1 MSKLNMSKLKKFNIG
16 AMIIA
21 SFVLISPVAAL
32 AKGAP
37 DSFADLAEKL
47 LPAVVNVNT
56 TQTIKIKR
64 RTMPQIPGMEDFFRR
79 FGQENDKR
87 RNPGNGDEDSRQENG
102 EDRALTRKRQS
113 LGSGF
118 IIDPSGIIVT
128 NNHVIDKA
136 DEVMIKMHDGRE
148 LKAVVIGKDDKLDL
162 AVLKV
167 ESDKPLPYVKFGDD
181 SKSRIG
187 DWVLAI
193 GNPYSLGGTLTA
205 GIISARNRDIQ
216 SGPYDKYIQTDASI
230 NRGNSGGPMFNMDG
244 EVIGINTAIFS
255 PSGGNIGIGFAIP
268 SNQAQRVINQLREFG
283 HTKRGRIGISF
294 QAVTDDIAESLD
306 MEEGHG
312 ALVSSVVEGGPAD
325 KAGIQV
331 GDIIVEFEGKTIK
344 ERNELPIWVANTEI
358 GKKAKIVVLRKGKRK
373 SLTLVI
379 DELPENENASD
390 DESLTDEDQADQEV
404 KEILGMGLEPLTEKS
419 RKALKLEDNV
429 AGVLITSVDR
439 NSPAGE
445 KGLRRGDVIVS
456 ITQEEVKTV
465 EEALAKIEELRAK
478 GRKSILLK
486 IIRSGNTAF
495 VTVKFDPKK

>member
-1 MSKLNMSKLKKFNIG
+1 MNKLKKFFSG
-16 AMIIA
+16 AIIIA
-21 SFVLISPVAAL
+21 SFVVISPVAAL

-87 RNPGNGDEDSRQENG
+87 RSPGNGDEDSHKENG

-148 LKAVVIGKDDKLDL
+148 LKATVIGKDDKLDL

-268 SNQAQRVINQLREFG
+268 SNQAQRVISQLREFG

-294 QAVTDDIAESLD
+294 QAVTDEIAESLG

-379 DELPENENASD
+379 DELPENTPD
-390 DESLTDEDQADQEV
+390 DETLPDEDQADQEV
-404 KEILGMGLEPLTEKS
+404 KEILGMGLESLTEKS
-419 RKALKLEDNV
+419 RKALKLEDDV
-429 AGVLITSVDR
+429 KGVLIASVDR

-456 ITQEEVKTV
+456 ITQEEVKTIDD
-465 EEALAKIEELRAK
+465 ALAIIEKLRAK

-495 VTVKFDPKK
+495 VTVKFDPEK

>member
-1 MSKLNMSKLKKFNIG
+1 MNKIKKSFIG
-16 AMIIA
+16 ALIVA
-21 SFVLISPVAAL
+21 SFVVAQPVVAM
-32 AKGAP
+32 AKAAP
-37 DSFADLAEKL
+37 DSFADLAEQL

-56 TQTIKIKR
+56 TQTIKINR
-64 RTMPQIPGMEDFFRR
+64 RTMPTIPGMEDFFRR
-79 FGQENDKR
+79 FGPGNDR
-87 RNPGNGDEDSRQENG
+87 RNKPEDGDAESQEKNG
-102 EDRALTRKRQS
+102 EQRPLTRQRQS

-148 LKAVVIGKDDKLDL
+148 LKASVIGKDDKLDI

-167 ESDKPLPYVKFGDD
+167 HADKPLPFVKFGDD

-230 NRGNSGGPMFNMDG
+230 NRGNSGGPMFNMAG

-268 SNQAQRVINQLREFG
+268 SNQAQHVISQLREFG

-294 QAVTDDIAESLD
+294 QAVTDEIAESLG
-306 MEEGHG
+306 MKEGHG
-312 ALVSSVVEGGPAD
+312 ALVSSVVAGGPAD
-325 KAGIQV
+325 KAGIEV

-358 GKKAKIVVLRKGKRK
+358 GKKAKLVVLRKGKRK
-373 SLTLVI
+373 TLTLMI
-379 DELPENENASD
+379 DELPENQVA
-390 DESLTDEDQADQEV
+390 EDKVSSEEKQDIKEV
-404 KEILGMGLEPLTEKS
+404 LGMGLEPITDKL
-419 RKALKLEDNV
+419 RAALKLEENV
-429 AGVLITSVDR
+429 GGVLVSSVER
-439 NSPAGE
+439 HSPAGE

-456 ITQEEVKTV
+456 ITQQEVKTV
-465 EEALAKIEELRAK
+465 DEVLARIEELRTK

-486 IIRSGNTAF
+486 IIRQGNTAF
-495 VTVKFDPKK
+495 VTIKFDPEN

>member
-1 MSKLNMSKLKKFNIG
+1 MNELKKILVG
-16 AMIIA
+16 VMIVVSYVI
-21 SFVLISPVAAL
+21 VTPVVAI
-32 AKGAP
+32 AKGTP

-56 TQTIKIKR
+56 TQIIKINR
-64 RTMPQIPGMEDFFRR
+64 RTMPNIPGMEDFFKR
-79 FGQENDKR
+79 FDR
-87 RNPGNGDEDSRQENG
+87 ENG
-102 EDRALTRKRQS
+102 RGSDEKNSKDDNRKERPLTRKRQS

-118 IIDPSGIIVT
+118 IIDPSGIIIT

-148 LKAVVIGKDDKLDL
+148 FKATVIGKDSKLDL

-167 ESDKPLPYVKFGDD
+167 ESDTPLPFVQFGDD

-230 NRGNSGGPMFNMDG
+230 NRGNSGGPMFNMRG

-268 SNQAQRVINQLREFG
+268 SNQAKHVINQLRKFG

-294 QAVTDDIAESLD
+294 QQVTDDIAESLG
-306 MEEGHG
+306 MEDGHG
-312 ALVSSVVEGGPAD
+312 ALVSSVVDGGPAD
-325 KAGIQV
+325 KAGIQA
-331 GDIIVEFEGKTIK
+331 GDIIIEYEGQIIK
-344 ERNELPIWVANTEI
+344 KRNELPIWVANTEI
-358 GKKAKIVVLRKGKRK
+358 GKKVKLIVLRKGKRK
-373 SLTLVI
+373 KLTLVI
-379 DELPENENASD
+379 DELPENEGD
-390 DESLTDEDQADQEV
+390 DDQDMPDEDDDADEDRQ
-404 KEILGMGLEPLTEKS
+404 EILGMSLEAITDKT
-419 RKALKLEDNV
+419 RKALKLDDDV
-429 AGVLITSVDR
+429 KGVLIAGVER

-445 KGLRRGDVIVS
+445 KGLRRGDVIVE
-456 ITQEEVKTV
+456 ITQEAVKSV
-465 EEALAKIEELRAK
+465 DGALERIEELREK

-486 IIRSGNTAF
+486 FIRRGNTAF
-495 VTVKFDPKK
+495 VTVKFDTEE

>member
-1 MSKLNMSKLKKFNIG
+1 MRNIKKIFVG
-16 AMIIA
+16 AMVIISCVA
-21 SFVLISPVAAL
+21 VAPVSAL

-56 TQTIKIKR
+56 TQTIKIDR
-64 RTMPQIPGMEDFFRR
+64 RTMPQFPGMEDFFRR
-79 FGQENDKR
+79 FGREPEKD
-87 RNPGNGDEDSRQENG
+87 ENG
-102 EDRALTRKRQS
+102 EDKPLTRQRQS

-148 LKAVVIGKDDKLDL
+148 FEAKVIGKDSKLDL

-167 ESDKPLPYVKFGDD
+167 ESAKPLPFVKFGDD

-268 SNQAQRVINQLREFG
+268 SNQAQHVITQLQKYG

-294 QAVTDDIAESLD
+294 QPVTDEIAESLG
-306 MEEGHG
+306 MEEGYG
-312 ALVSSVVEGGPAD
+312 ALVSSVVEDGPAD
-325 KAGIQV
+325 KAGV
-331 GDIIVEFEGKTIK
+331 EAGDIIVEYEGKVIK
-344 ERNELPIWVANTEI
+344 KRNELPIWVANTEI
-358 GKKAKIVVLRKGKRK
+358 GAKVKLVVLRKGKRK
-373 SLTLVI
+373 TLTLVI
-379 DELPENENASD
+379 DELPEDD
-390 DESLTDEDQADQEV
+390 DEADVRDVPHDDKGAVEGKDV
-404 KEILGMGLEPLTEKS
+404 LGMSLEPLTDKTRE
-419 RKALKLEDNV
+419 ALKLEDDV
-429 AGVLITSVDR
+429 EGVLIAAVDR
-439 NSPAGE
+439 NSQAAQR
-445 KGLRRGDVIVS
+445 GLRRGDVLLEV
-456 ITQEEVKTV
+456 TQEAVTSV
-465 EEALAKIEELRAK
+465 DAAVARIEELRDK
-478 GRKSILLK
+478 GRKSVLLK
-486 IIRSGNTAF
+486 IIRRGNVAF
-495 VTVKFDPKK
+495 VTVKFDDSE

>member
-1 MSKLNMSKLKKFNIG
+1 MSILKKFFMGTMVIV
-16 AMIIA
+16 
-21 SFVLISPVAAL
+21 SFVIISPVAVIAR
-32 AKGAP
+32 GAP
-37 DSFADLAEKL
+37 DSFADLAERL

-56 TQTIKIKR
+56 TQTIKINR

-79 FGQENDKR
+79 FGRE
-87 RNPGNGDEDSRQENG
+87 GDRDQGREKNG
-102 EDRALTRKRQS
+102 EERPMTRQRQS

-148 LKAVVIGKDDKLDL
+148 FKAEIIGKDSKLDL

-167 ESDKPLPYVKFGDD
+167 ETDKPLPYVKFGDD
-181 SKSRIG
+181 AKSRIG

-193 GNPYSLGGTLTA
+193 GNPYSLGGTITA

-268 SNQAQRVINQLREFG
+268 SNQAQHVISQLRKFG

-294 QAVTDDIAESLD
+294 QPVTDDIAESLG

-312 ALVSSVVEGGPAD
+312 ALVTSVVEGGPAD
-325 KAGIQV
+325 KAGV
-331 GDIIVEFEGKTIK
+331 EPDDIIIEFEGRIIK
-344 ERNELPIWVANTEI
+344 KRNELPIWVANTEI
-358 GKKAKIVVLRKGKRK
+358 GKKVKLVVLRKGKRK
-373 SLTLVI
+373 TLTLII
-379 DELPENENASD
+379 DELPEN
-390 DESLTDEDQADQEV
+390 DEDEDGTTLPDQDSGDMDV
-404 KEILGMGLEPLTEKS
+404 KEILGMSLEPITEKA
-419 RKALKLEDNV
+419 RKALKLDDDVE
-429 AGVLITSVDR
+429 GVLVASVDR

-445 KGLRRGDVIVS
+445 KGLRRGDVILS
-456 ITQEEVKTV
+456 ITQEKVNTPDA
-465 EEALAKIEELRAK
+465 ALERIEELRKK
-478 GRKSILLK
+478 GRKRILLK
-486 IIRSGNTAF
+486 IIRQGNTAF
-495 VTVKFDPKK
+495 VTVKFDDE

>member
-1 MSKLNMSKLKKFNIG
+1 MKKFLMS
-16 AMIIA
+16 AMIVA
-21 SFVLISPVAAL
+21 SFIVVTPMSAL
-32 AKGAP
+32 AKGTP

-56 TQTIKIKR
+56 TQTIKIDR
-64 RTMPQIPGMEDFFRR
+64 RTMPQFPGMEEFFRR
-79 FGQENDKR
+79 FGQGHEGDNGKNNDEES
-87 RNPGNGDEDSRQENG
+87 GTDNG
-102 EDRALTRKRQS
+102 ESRPLTRQRQS

-118 IIDPSGIIVT
+118 IIDASGIIIT

-136 DEVMIKMHDGRE
+136 DEIMIKMHDGRE
-148 LKAVVIGKDDKLDL
+148 FKAEVIGKDSKLDL

-167 ESDKPLPYVKFGDD
+167 ESDKPLPFVKFGDD

-193 GNPYSLGGTLTA
+193 GNPYSLGGTITA

-268 SNQAQRVINQLREFG
+268 SNQAQRVIGQLQAFG
-283 HTKRGRIGISF
+283 HAKRGRIGISF
-294 QAVTDDIAESLD
+294 QPVTDDIAESLG
-306 MEEGHG
+306 MKEGQG
-312 ALVSSVVEGGPAD
+312 ALVSSVVDGGPAD
-325 KAGIQV
+325 KAGIQA
-331 GDIIVEFEGKTIK
+331 GDIILEYEGKVIK

-358 GKKAKIVVLRKGKRK
+358 GQKVKLLILRKGSKK
-373 SLTLVI
+373 IVTLSV
-379 DELPENENASD
+379 DELSEAG
-390 DESLTDEDQADQEV
+390 EDQSSQNESDNGDTAVEG
-404 KEILGMGLEPLTEKS
+404 KKTLGMLLEPITDKIRQS
-419 RKALKLEDNV
+419 LKLDDDV
-429 AGVLITSVDR
+429 KGVVISSVDL

-445 KGLRRGDVIVS
+445 RGLMRGDVIVE
-456 ITQEEVKTV
+456 ITQEAVDTV
-465 EEALAKIEELRAK
+465 DAALARIDDLRNK

-486 IIRSGNTAF
+486 IIRQGNIAF
-495 VTVKFDPKK
+495 VTIKFDPVK

>member
-1 MSKLNMSKLKKFNIG
+1 MNKLKTFFSG
-16 AMIIA
+16 AVIIA
-21 SFVLISPVAAL
+21 SFVLISPVAAW
-32 AKGAP
+32 AKGTP

-79 FGQENDKR
+79 FGQENDR
-87 RNPGNGDEDSRQENG
+87 RGGPGNGDEDSRKDNG

-148 LKAVVIGKDDKLDL
+148 LKAKVIGKDDKLDL

-268 SNQAQRVINQLREFG
+268 SNQAQRVISQLREFG
-283 HTKRGRIGISF
+283 HTRRGRIGISF
-294 QAVTDDIAESLD
+294 QAVTDEIAESLG

-331 GDIIVEFEGKTIK
+331 GDIIIEFEGKTIK

-373 SLTLVI
+373 NLTLVI
-379 DELPENENASD
+379 DELPENENAVD
-390 DESLTDEDQADQEV
+390 DDSLPDEDQADQDV
-404 KEILGMGLEPLTEKS
+404 KEILGMGLEPLTGKS
-419 RKALKLEDNV
+419 RKALKLDDDV
-429 AGVLITSVDR
+429 KGVLIASVDR

-465 EEALAKIEELRAK
+465 DDALAVIEKLRAK

-486 IIRSGNTAF
+486 IIRRGNTAF
-495 VTVKFDPKK
+495 VTVKFDPEK